1 MNACIMATHTH
12 IPRNDLSP
20 RSPTFADSAIDTDSG
35 TDTENDV
42 DAAPRIPRRIPFSDE
57 NHSQKTPEPQAVA
70 TQGIAERLAE
80 LAQRASSEGSSL
92 SEDNT
97 VVLRCLDILERTVSS
112 PGLPGPGPA
121 IKTGEDGESASASE
135 SDPRATFA
143 REIAKYRPHSSTTT
157 STHSFQRSHGAPS
170 PSTIQGTPVPV
181 LGPASAE
188 AALHLYSEPQSEP
201 KSQSQQQ
208 TQLQLQH
215 LLDQISALGDDLA
228 ARRNESS
235 HIHELFALRCRGLE
249 RSVDV
254 LRAEVREL

>member
-1 MNACIMATHTH
+1 MTTHTH

-42 DAAPRIPRRIPFSDE
+42 DAAPRIPRRILLSNE
-57 NHSQKTPEPQAVA
+57 NHSQKTPEPQAEA

-92 SEDNT
+92 LEDNA
-97 VVLRCLDILERTVSS
+97 VVLRCLDVLEMTVSS

-121 IKTGEDGESASASE
+121 INTGEDDESASE
-135 SDPRATFA
+135 SDPRAIFA
-143 REIAKYRPHSSTTT
+143 REIARYRPHSSTTT
-157 STHSFQRSHGAPS
+157 TTRSFHRSRGAPS
-170 PSTIQGTPVPV
+170 PSTIKGTPVPV
-181 LGPASAE
+181 PVPGPVSVE
-188 AALHLYSEPQSEP
+188 AALHLQSEPQPQSEP
-201 KSQSQQQ
+201 KSQPRQQS
-208 TQLQLQH
+208 QLQLQH
-215 LLDQISALGDDLA
+215 LVDQISALGDDLA

-254 LRAEVREL
+254 LQAEVGEL

>member
-1 MNACIMATHTH
+1 MTTHTH

-35 TDTENDV
+35 TDTENDA
-42 DAAPRIPRRIPFSDE
+42 DAAPRIPRRILLSNE
-57 NHSQKTPEPQAVA
+57 SHSQKTPEPQAVV

-97 VVLRCLDILERTVSS
+97 VVLRCLDVLERTVSS

-121 IKTGEDGESASASE
+121 IKTGEDDGSVSE
-135 SDPRATFA
+135 SDLRATFA
-143 REIAKYRPHSSTTT
+143 REIARYRPHSSTTT
-157 STHSFQRSHGAPS
+157 STRSFHRSRGAPS
-170 PSTIQGTPVPV
+170 PSTIQGTPVSVPV
-181 LGPASAE
+181 PSPVSAE
-188 AALHLYSEPQSEP
+188 TALHLQSEPQPQSEP
-201 KSQSQQQ
+201 KSQPQQQ
-208 TQLQLQH
+208 SQLQLQH
-215 LLDQISALGDDLA
+215 LVDQISALGDHLA
-228 ARRNESS
+228 ARRNESL

-254 LRAEVREL
+254 LQAEMGEL